1 MNPTTPAIVL
11 DRFGGAEV
19 LRLQALPL
27 PRADA
32 AHAVVRIAH
41 AGVNFVDLY
50 QREGRYP
57 GLALPWRLGLEG
69 AGEVVEAAPGGG
81 FAVGERV
88 AFTTG
93 VQGAYAA
100 HLRVPLE
107 HLVPVPEALPLRE
120 AAAALEHGLTA
131 AMLLDDV
138 ARLPAGAPVLVHAAA
153 GGVGGWLVQWL
164 LARGHPV
171 LGTVSSAAK
180 ADWLRALGAMPLMTD
195 SDWARA
201 AQGVAVVFD
210 SVGRSTFAGSL
221 QALRT
226 GGHLV
231 LFGAASGQPEPVD
244 VLTLMH
250 KSLTLTR
257 PVLPH
262 FLPDAARRRARAA
275 AVFDAVLT
283 GAVQLRIHAEFPL
296 ADAAR
301 AHELLASRTTQGKL
315 LLTP

>member
-1 MNPTTPAIVL
+1 MVLRNRQSRCAKASLARVPRQPDSDATLPKEPMNPTTPAIVL
-11 DRFGGAEV
+11 DRFGGPEV

-120 AAAALEHGLTA
+120 AS
-131 AMLLDDV
+131 
-138 ARLPAGAPVLVHAAA
+138 AA
-153 GGVGGWLVQWL
+153 GWCSGCW
-164 LARGHPV
+164 
-171 LGTVSSAAK
+171 
-180 ADWLRALGAMPLMTD
+180 
-195 SDWARA
+195 RA
-201 AQGVAVVFD
+201 AT
-210 SVGRSTFAGSL
+210 RSWAPCP
-221 QALRT
+221 APPRPT
-226 GGHLV
+226 GC
-231 LFGAASGQPEPVD
+231 APWAPC
-244 VLTLMH
+244 
-250 KSLTLTR
+250 R
-257 PVLPH
+257 
-262 FLPDAARRRARAA
+262 
-275 AVFDAVLT
+275 
-283 GAVQLRIHAEFPL
+283 
-296 ADAAR
+296 
-301 AHELLASRTTQGKL
+301 
-315 LLTP
+315 